1 MKHYEELYEF
11 LQEQRQIDEYI
22 AIMQDAVRAMEASQG
37 RCDNSPP
44 NSPTHNN
51 PSSTKINRA
60 LMDPNGHAFWSN
72 PSYTF
77 WRGGKHDNC
86 VEAMRLM
93 VEGHFFPMQQH
104 LHSQS
109 GSSRSCD
116 VLELACRVVV
126 QIAKVRGGKAQF
138 LRVRY

>member
-1 MKHYEELYEF
+1 
-11 LQEQRQIDEYI
+11 
-22 AIMQDAVRAMEASQG
+22 
-37 RCDNSPP
+37 
-44 NSPTHNN
+44 
-51 PSSTKINRA
+51 
-60 LMDPNGHAFWSN
+60 
-72 PSYTF
+72 
-77 WRGGKHDNC
+77 
-86 VEAMRLM
+86 M

-138 LRVRY
+138 LRVRNQSARIRPENLKRQQLLPNILPEGHVQNRKS